1 MNKTS
6 TTVNSGIS
14 FSGLLTV
21 AFIVL
26 KLCNVIQ
33 WSWWWV
39 LAPTW
44 IPLAFVVVVLL
55 ICGILKLIAAIHKRR
70 WKKRIERIYGSGK

>member
-1 MNKTS
+1 MSKSSSTS
-6 TTVNSGIS
+6 EGGIG
-14 FSGLLTV
+14 FCGLLAV

-39 LAPTW
+39 LAPLW
-44 IPLAFVVVVLL
+44 IPAAIVIVLIVIVL
-55 ICGILKLIAAIHKRR
+55 ICALI
-70 WKKRIERIYGSGK
+70 GGVMDD

>member
-1 MNKTS
+1 MSKSSSTS
-6 TTVNSGIS
+6 AGGIG
-14 FSGLLTV
+14 FCGLLAV

-39 LAPTW
+39 LAPLW
-44 IPLAFVVVVLL
+44 IPAAIIIALL
-55 ICGILKLIAAIHKRR
+55 IVLVLICACVKGDIRND
-70 WKKRIERIYGSGK
+70 

>member
-1 MNKTS
+1 MDYIYNKLKNNQDRINITFP
-6 TTVNSGIS
+6 ILP
-14 FSGLLTV
+14 LLTI

-26 KLCNVIQ
+26 KLCKVIT

-44 IPLAFVVVVLL
+44 IPAAL
-55 ICGILKLIAAIHKRR
+55 GILIIIIVLIIWLFLVLYKCFS
-70 WKKRIERIYGSGK
+70 K

>member
-1 MNKTS
+1 MSKSSSAS
-6 TTVNSGIS
+6 TGGIG
-14 FSGLLTV
+14 FCGLLAV

-39 LAPTW
+39 LAPLW
-44 IPLAFVVVVLL
+44 IPAAIVIVLIVIVL
-55 ICGILKLIAAIHKRR
+55 ICALI
-70 WKKRIERIYGSGK
+70 SGGVMDD